1 MPYSN
6 FLGGYVTWSVKRFW
20 SITRYFSQGNST
32 RTSTWQIDSAL
43 TKVSHITFCSV
54 DFFVHI
60 EVVLYM
66 MFSDLRP
73 SSFNIYQMIYFLTLF
88 ISINW
93 GRYKIFTWE
102 FKIDSSN
109 FVRAQTDFMLFINI
123 KCLRLWSIYYVLT
136 GNETWLPCFNFK
148 MTIIVQTYFSAFNLF
163 ACHFIIYLQHV
174 V

>member
-1 MPYSN
+1 M
-6 FLGGYVTWSVKRFW
+6 KRFW

-73 SSFNIYQMIYFLTLF
+73 LSFYISNDSFLEIIYFERRVVSLIAKDT
-88 ISINW
+88 
-93 GRYKIFTWE
+93 IFLHE
-102 FKIDSSN
+102 SQKLI
-109 FVRAQTDFMLFINI
+109 
-123 KCLRLWSIYYVLT
+123 
-136 GNETWLPCFNFK
+136 
-148 MTIIVQTYFSAFNLF
+148 
-163 ACHFIIYLQHV
+163 
-174 V
+174 